1 MSSLRRPVHRRP
13 LLWVAA
19 VAVPL
24 TVGAAVLVPMAASGA
39 VDLPD
44 KTAEELLTFV
54 GASDTDALSG
64 TIEQTSELG
73 LPDLGALTGG
83 MDSSAGQSDGAT
95 SAGIDDLISLL
106 TGSHT
111 AKVYLSGDSSRMQV
125 LDSLGERN
133 VYADDE
139 RVWYVDSETK
149 SATKLT
155 LPTDAELEQLRSEAA
170 SKADAE
176 KSQRALPT
184 PEVMLDQALARL
196 DESTEVTVGSDARVA
211 GRDVYELVL
220 APRTADTLVGD
231 VRFAIDGET
240 GVALAASITARG
252 ASTPT
257 FEVAFTQVDFATPNA
272 DVFAFEPGSDIAVI
286 EKTMPTDTSGAS
298 EHEGTDDSPK
308 PVVTGEGW
316 AAIVELPATG
326 EAGGDSVFS
335 GLDAEQRSML
345 ESVTTGVEGGRVLQT
360 SLLTVL
366 ITDDGRVLAGAVPAS
381 LLVDAAQAAR

>member
-1 MSSLRRPVHRRP
+1 MSSFRRPVNRRP

-54 GASDTDALSG
+54 QAGDIDALSG

-83 MDSSAGQSDGAT
+83 MDSSAEQSDGAS
-95 SAGIDDLISLL
+95 SADVDDLISLV

-133 VYADDE
+133 VYADSD

-149 SATKLT
+149 SATKLA
-155 LPTDAELEQLRSEAA
+155 LPTDAELEQLRSDAG

-176 KSQRALPT
+176 KPQEALPT

-196 DESTEVTVGSDARVA
+196 DESTEVTVGSDGRVA

-220 APRTADTLVGD
+220 APRTADTLVGEI
-231 VRFAIDGET
+231 RFAIDGET
-240 GVALAASITARG
+240 GVALAGSITARG
-252 ASTPT
+252 ASAPT
-257 FEVAFTQVDFATPNA
+257 FEVAFTQVDFATPDA
-272 DVFAFEPGSDIAVI
+272 GVFAFEPGSDITVT
-286 EKTMPTDTSGAS
+286 EKAWSMPTGSSDAPEREGKNETS
-298 EHEGTDDSPK
+298 K
-308 PVVTGEGW
+308 PVVTGQGW
-316 AAIVELPATG
+316 SAIVELPRTG

-335 GLDAEQRSML
+335 ALDPEQLSML

-360 SLLTVL
+360 SLVTVL

-381 LLVDAAQAAR
+381 ALVDAAR